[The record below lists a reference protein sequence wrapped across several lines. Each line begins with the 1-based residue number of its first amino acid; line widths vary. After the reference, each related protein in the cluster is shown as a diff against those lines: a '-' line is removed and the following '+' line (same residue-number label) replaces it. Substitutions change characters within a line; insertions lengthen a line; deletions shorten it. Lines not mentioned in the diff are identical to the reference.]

1 MPELPEVETVCRGL
15 APVMVGARF
24 VRVEQR
30 RADLRFPFP
39 ERFVQRLEG
48 RRLVTLTRRAKYLV
62 GEVEGGER
70 LLMHLGMSG
79 RFTVAPDVPA
89 PAVAAG
95 KLGDFHHETG
105 LGATHDHVVFHMARD
120 ATRDARGQG
129 ATTTTITYNDPRRFG
144 FMVLIAEAEFTMHK
158 MIAGLGVEPL
168 SNAFDAVFL
177 AKAAAGRTSDLK
189 AFLLDQRVIAGLGN
203 IYVSEALFRA
213 GLSPHRLSGSLADRR
228 GRPTLRA
235 ERLVIAIRDVLTD
248 AIAAGGSTL
257 RDYAHTDGSLGYF
270 QHAFKVYDREGAPCP
285 RTGCC
290 GTIRRSVQAGRS
302 TYACGGCQR

>member
-39 ERFVQRLEG
+39 ERFVARLEG

-62 GEVEGGER
+62 GEIEGGER

-79 RFTVAPDVPA
+79 RFTVAADVPA
-89 PAVAAG
+89 PADAAG

-120 ATRDARGQG
+120 DGDG
-129 ATTTTITYNDPRRFG
+129 ASGATITYNDPRRFG
-144 FMVLIAEAEFTMHK
+144 FMVLMGEAEFATHK
-158 MIAGLGVEPL
+158 LIAVLGVEPL
-168 SNAFDAVFL
+168 SNAFDAVYL
-177 AKAAAGRTSDLK
+177 AEAAAGRTNDLK

-213 GLSPHRLSGSLADRR
+213 GLSPHRLSGSLTDRR
-228 GRPTLRA
+228 GQPTSRA
-235 ERLVIAIRDVLTD
+235 ERLVAAIRDTLRD
-248 AIAAGGSTL
+248 AIAAGGSSL
-257 RDYAHTDGSLGYF
+257 RDYAQTDGSLGYF
-270 QHAFKVYDREGAPCP
+270 QHTFKVYYREGEPCP
-285 RTGCC
+285 RADC
-290 GTIRRSVQAGRS
+290 GGTVRRSVQAGRS
-302 TYACGGCQR
+302 TYSCGKCQR